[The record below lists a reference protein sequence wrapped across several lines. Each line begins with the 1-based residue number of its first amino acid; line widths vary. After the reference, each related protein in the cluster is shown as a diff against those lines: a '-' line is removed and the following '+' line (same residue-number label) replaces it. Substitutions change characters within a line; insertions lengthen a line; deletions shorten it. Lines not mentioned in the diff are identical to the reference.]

1 MTHVHVC
8 ILVVKKAMEL
18 HKKLEYVNEHQQCEL
33 KQCQGQLEQ
42 CRREL
47 LEARVKVNSDRD
59 GVLQSRGEKKCN
71 SQELRIV
78 CIQLCYVYRTF
89 FLHKIDVN
97 S

>member
-1 MTHVHVC
+1 
-8 ILVVKKAMEL
+8 MEL

-47 LEARVKVNSDRD
+47 LEARVKVNSERE
-59 GVLQSRGEKKCN
+59 VLQSGGGKKCN

-78 CIQLCYVYRTF
+78 CIQVYYTIPF
-89 FLHKIDVN
+89 MQDFYSKLN
-97 S
+97 

>member
-1 MTHVHVC
+1 
-8 ILVVKKAMEL
+8 MEL

-47 LEARVKVNSDRD
+47 LEARVKVNSERE
-59 GVLQSRGEKKCN
+59 VLQSRGEKKCN

-78 CIQLCYVYRTF
+78 CIQV
-89 FLHKIDVN
+89 
-97 S
+97 